1 MRTMTHTDNTALP
14 LQDFFFRTADRMRVE
29 GCANAIA
36 NEGQSLVLY
45 SPHEPLLDHYLAL
58 LLERLRRQT
67 PEPRVEVYFPTNT
80 DALIARFNDV
90 LASQT
95 VKQATRQ
102 PQDNGNAQIWVV
114 HDTQHLPD
122 QEIQLMARLIQNFPG
137 ANIRAILLM
146 TGNNPQKASLAALGR
161 KVLRWDIEAP
171 TPEQAQLALDMA
183 AQNGQLQAVTQLLQR
198 IGRLPASSH
207 QALLETDPEPMRADA
222 APLILQA
229 KPGVWA
235 RLAVARSRWV
245 ALPGQ
250 LRQRLQWRDLNALLR
265 SGNKNTRRVVLAI
278 GAALVLS
285 VGLTAWLQPGAFK
298 GSPKPSKAE
307 AHPPVAAEQAAASAP
322 AVASS
327 APASEPVT
335 EVPDES
341 QQMQAWVKSLPRDS
355 FLIQHG
361 NVMTYAK
368 AVEVKKGVPPQSQ
381 PRIVAAYRPGD
392 TLAHFVVVSGPYDS
406 LGKAYESIKRR
417 EATKNSW
424 VRATH
429 TLQAQVNGPTRPQ
442 EIRP

>member
-1 MRTMTHTDNTALP
+1 MRTMNHNDTTTLP

-36 NEGQSLVLY
+36 KEGQSLVLY
-45 SPHEPLLDHYLAL
+45 SPHEPLLDHYLGL

-67 PEPRVEVYFPTNT
+67 PEPRIEVYFPTNT

-102 PQDNGNAQIWVV
+102 PQDSGNAQIWVV

-183 AQNGQLQAVTQLLQR
+183 AQNGQLQAVTQLLQH
-198 IGRLPASSH
+198 IGRLPGTSLDERMDVTPQPLVADTPP
-207 QALLETDPEPMRADA
+207 LEVPTRA
-222 APLILQA
+222 
-229 KPGVWA
+229 GWRA
-235 RLAVARSRWV
+235 RLAMARTRWA

-250 LRQRLQWRDLNALLR
+250 LRQRLQWRGLSTWLH
-265 SGNKNTRRVVLAI
+265 SGDKNTRRVVLAI

-298 GSPKPSKAE
+298 GSPKQAKVE
-307 AHPPVAAEQAAASAP
+307 AHPPAAAEQVAASAP

-392 TLAHFVVVSGPYDS
+392 TLAHFVVVSGPYES